1 MKKLFMYKRTR
12 GYTPTEKIKSKRRKS
27 IMKEFVTVF
36 TAQKARQLLK
46 EGFTIADIK
55 ADKTDVDHKRS
66 IFIFRNEEGLLDRL
80 KNEH

>member
-1 MKKLFMYKRTR
+1 
-12 GYTPTEKIKSKRRKS
+12 
-27 IMKEFVTVF
+27 MKEFVTVF

-46 EGFTIADIK
+46 EGFRIADIK

>member
-1 MKKLFMYKRTR
+1 MKD
-12 GYTPTEKIKSKRRKS
+12 
-27 IMKEFVTVF
+27 FVTVF

-46 EGFTIADIK
+46 EGFVITDIK
-55 ADKTDVDHKRS
+55 PDKTDVDHKRS